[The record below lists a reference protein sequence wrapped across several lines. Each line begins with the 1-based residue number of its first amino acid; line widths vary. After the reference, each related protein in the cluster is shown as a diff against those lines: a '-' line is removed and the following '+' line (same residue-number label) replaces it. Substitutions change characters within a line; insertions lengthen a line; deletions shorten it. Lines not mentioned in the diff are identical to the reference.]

1 MTPQI
6 DNPHDWAVWLLD
18 NLESQRQLGVGHWVG
33 VLPAA
38 FDFSEFVAVLS
49 AHHSL
54 IGMTDEALRTLEF
67 HPGSVKVYGSM
78 QEMFNHPTNL
88 RVVPPRFTLRDIGYT
103 HSPQTQGSALSAA
116 VLPSVANY
124 FVAAQLC
131 QVLPLLSDMTA
142 NNGESQHF
150 IKSPESRIE
159 IRLEYQVDDLVALKS
174 LSWFESEYAR
184 ASLHKDQ
191 KRSIVRAVLLEAFKG
206 KKSITV
212 GELLPRFE
220 SIIEDVRSNYAM
232 YAAEFSFEKIKAEVE
247 KDNLDSTLK
256 FNKTLSEI
264 QNQLLA
270 MPVALVLVGGQMA
283 PDTGLSIKNCVIWLG
298 AFVFGVLMMLL
309 IRNQLHAIGAISEE
323 VRLRKIKVDAQPEGM
338 AGKFKSGFEDLEKR
352 AKTQIRT
359 LYGLGVGVAA
369 SIILSTILLVWF
381 SLPEWHKSLPLGTVL
396 QGVSKPVGQRDSVPN
411 VLSPASSSVAPSAP
425 QIPVAKPVKSS
436 TSEPVSAKSK
446 SMP

>member
-103 HSPQTQGSALSAA
+103 HSPQTQGSALPAA

-159 IRLEYQVDDLVALKS
+159 IRLEYQVDELVALKS
-174 LSWFESEYAR
+174 LSWFESEYAK

-298 AFVFGVLMMLL
+298 ALVFGVLMMLL

-338 AGKFKSGFEDLEKR
+338 AGKFKSGFDDLEKR
-352 AKTQIRT
+352 AKTQVRT
-359 LYGLGVGVAA
+359 LCGLSIGVAV
-369 SIILSTILLVWF
+369 SVLLSTVLLIWF
-381 SLPEWHKSLPLGTVL
+381 SVPAWHKSLPSTESL
-396 QGVSKPVGQRDSVPN
+396 QGTQKPSVQRDSVSN
-411 VLSPASSSVAPSAP
+411 VPAVHAPTSVSSSPPTGAPLKQASSAPVP
-425 QIPVAKPVKSS
+425 LKAKNTP
-436 TSEPVSAKSK
+436 
-446 SMP
+446 